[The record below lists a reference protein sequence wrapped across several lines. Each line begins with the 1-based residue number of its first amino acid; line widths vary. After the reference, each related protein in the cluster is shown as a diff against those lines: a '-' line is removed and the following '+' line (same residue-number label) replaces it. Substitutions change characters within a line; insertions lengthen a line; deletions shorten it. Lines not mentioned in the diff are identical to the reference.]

1 MTAVCGEP
9 VRVLRA
15 MPDERA
21 VDYYEVLQVSTSA
34 EPETINR
41 VYRLLAQRFHPDNQ
55 ETGNEAKFRL
65 IHEAYTVLNDPEKR
79 ARYDVAYERQRQDRW
94 RLVSTGANA
103 ENDFEMEQIVR
114 LTVLEALYTKR
125 RVEPRDPGIFALD
138 LEQLIGRP
146 REHLEFT
153 TWFLVAKKLVT
164 RDDNSRLIITADG
177 AEYLEQNYR
186 ANLQRKRL
194 AASNE

>member
-1 MTAVCGEP
+1 MT
-9 VRVLRA
+9 
-15 MPDERA
+15 DERP
-21 VDYYEVLQVSTSA
+21 VDYYDVLQVSTSA

-41 VYRLLAQRFHPDNQ
+41 VYRLLAQRFHPDNS
-55 ETGNEAKFRL
+55 ETGNDAKFRQ
-65 IHEAYTVLNDPEKR
+65 IHEAYTVLSDPEKR
-79 ARYDVAYERQRQDRW
+79 ARYDVLYEQHRHDRW
-94 RLVSTGANA
+94 KLVSTGENA

-138 LEQLIGRP
+138 LEQMIGRP

-153 TWFLVAKKLVT
+153 TWFLVQKKWVT
-164 RDDNSRLIITADG
+164 RDDNSRLVITADG
-177 AEYLEQNYR
+177 VEHLEQSYR
-186 ANLQRKRL
+186 VNLQRKRL